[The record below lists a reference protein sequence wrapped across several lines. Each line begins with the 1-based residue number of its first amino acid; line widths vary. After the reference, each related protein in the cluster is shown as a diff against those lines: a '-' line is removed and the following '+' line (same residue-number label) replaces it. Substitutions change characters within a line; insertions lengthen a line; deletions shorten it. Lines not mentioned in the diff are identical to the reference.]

1 MGADGMMRI
10 YRNKLVF
17 QQKSLYLYN
26 IIRELLIN

>member
-17 QQKSLYLYN
+17 NRRVFTFIRLYVNY
-26 IIRELLIN
+26 